1 MEDTVDIT
9 PYLESLGISLVEQ
22 SASQVAV
29 TAIIEQKET
38 KAFDFPTSDIKIS
51 GLPSEYELNFSADTL
66 TVNVRERREDMETL
80 TQDNIEALLDV
91 TDLTPGTYTRQ
102 LTINLPGDKYEVL
115 GIVNV
120 QFVIVD
126 KTLHVQEEDVQPTNP
141 NDEQDGNADDEEDNR
156 SEDDEQP
163 DDTGRTE

>member
-1 MEDTVDIT
+1 M
-9 PYLESLGISLVEQ
+9 
-22 SASQVAV
+22 
-29 TAIIEQKET
+29 
-38 KAFDFPTSDIKIS
+38 
-51 GLPSEYELNFSADTL
+51 
-66 TVNVRERREDMETL
+66 
-80 TQDNIEALLDV
+80 
-91 TDLTPGTYTRQ
+91 
-102 LTINLPGDKYEVL
+102 